1 MSVTYLVILGMVLF
15 AVGVAVFFTRRTPI
29 LMLCGAELM
38 LNAANVNLV
47 AFSRLD
53 PIRAEGQVFALFV
66 MVIAAA
72 ETAVLLALMYA
83 LARQTKPLQSS

>member
-1 MSVTYLVILGMVLF
+1 MALAHLLILGMLLF
-15 AVGVAVFFTRRTPI
+15 ALGVGVFFTRNTPV
-29 LMLCGAELM
+29 LMLCGVELM

-53 PIRAEGQVFALFV
+53 PIRAEGQAFSLFV

-72 ETAVLLALMYA
+72 ETAVLLAILYA
-83 LARQTKPLQSS
+83 GYKLPKTAA